1 MSKAATD
8 RIQQDIATLSTFND
22 TPKQGVT
29 RFSYTPQYRAAQAYV
44 RSQMEAAGLCVSL
57 DAMGNLVGRKEGSE
71 PGLGALAMGSHLDSV
86 RCGGRFDGAMGVVC
100 GLEVARML
108 QENGTVLRHPFEVVA
123 IAEEEGNSFGSGI
136 LGGKAFAGIL
146 EQETLHQLKNAEG
159 VSAFQAMQEYGL
171 HPENLAQIKKD
182 PSKWAFFLEPHIEQ
196 GPVLESEG
204 LSVGVVEAIV
214 GIRTRK
220 ITITGRPDHGGTTPM
235 HLRLDAVVAA
245 ARIVRLVDDA
255 AKGLADGTV
264 TTCGSLKVEPGTLN
278 VVPGRV
284 EMTVDCRSSRQASID
299 AVTEQLNA
307 LLEMLGK
314 EGYTVQSMPLMEI
327 SPVRLSER
335 GIQALTASLAENG
348 LPEKVLPSGAG
359 HDSMYIAG
367 VTEVGMLFARSK
379 GGRSHCPEEFTRT
392 EDIADCCNVA
402 YTALLHLDNA

>member
-1 MSKAATD
+1 M
-8 RIQQDIATLSTFND
+8 
-22 TPKQGVT
+22 
-29 RFSYTPQYRAAQAYV
+29 
-44 RSQMEAAGLCVSL
+44 
-57 DAMGNLVGRKEGSE
+57 
-71 PGLGALAMGSHLDSV
+71 
-86 RCGGRFDGAMGVVC
+86 
-100 GLEVARML
+100 
-108 QENGTVLRHPFEVVA
+108 
-123 IAEEEGNSFGSGI
+123 
-136 LGGKAFAGIL
+136 
-146 EQETLHQLKNAEG
+146 
-159 VSAFQAMQEYGL
+159 
-171 HPENLAQIKKD
+171 
-182 PSKWAFFLEPHIEQ
+182 
-196 GPVLESEG
+196 
-204 LSVGVVEAIV
+204 
-214 GIRTRK
+214 
-220 ITITGRPDHGGTTPM
+220 
-235 HLRLDAVVAA
+235 
-245 ARIVRLVDDA
+245 
-255 AKGLADGTV
+255 

-307 LLEMLGK
+307 LLETLGK